1 MKKRREGNK
10 EGKRKRIKK
19 GRQERKEVVL
29 EARSGQWEK
38 IIEGNKVRRKE
49 KIKMER

>member
-10 EGKRKRIKK
+10 EGKRIKK

-29 EARSGQWEK
+29 ETRSGQWEK